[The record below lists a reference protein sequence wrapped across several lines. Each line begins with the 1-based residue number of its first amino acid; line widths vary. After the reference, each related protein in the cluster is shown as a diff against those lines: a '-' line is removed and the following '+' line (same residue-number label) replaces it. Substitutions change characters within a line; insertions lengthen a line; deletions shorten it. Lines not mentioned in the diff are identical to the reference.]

1 LSILRRDERRT
12 AVSVRAFNGE
22 IVAGGWGD
30 GVMRIVILTMVLL
43 LLSACGARADGPHGL
58 YLMTRFSVGT
68 LTLEAYRFT
77 DGTVVRNPIAGI
89 GEIERERAQ
98 RPQDVGSYRL
108 DGDNLVMSFDGKPVS
123 STYERGDSGCF
134 GWDAGS
140 FCPVTTFAAD
150 TRIDGV
156 YAGGASVGGGAVM
169 SASTLTL
176 RGDGSYS
183 LSSIGSVATGTAEAG
198 TVGSSREEQGRY
210 RFDDNV
216 LILTTAAGAERRYS
230 SFPYDDGSA
239 GPAPRRIYFGGGMLK
254 RQN

>member
-156 YAGGASVGGGAVM
+156 YAGAT
-169 SASTLTL
+169 AST
-176 RGDGSYS
+176 
-183 LSSIGSVATGTAEAG
+183 
-198 TVGSSREEQGRY
+198 
-210 RFDDNV
+210 
-216 LILTTAAGAERRYS
+216 TTC
-230 SFPYDDGSA
+230 
-239 GPAPRRIYFGGGMLK
+239 
-254 RQN
+254 

>member
-1 LSILRRDERRT
+1 
-12 AVSVRAFNGE
+12 
-22 IVAGGWGD
+22 
-30 GVMRIVILTMVLL
+30 MRIVMLTLVLL

-68 LTLEAYRFT
+68 LTLEAYRFA
-77 DGTVVRNPIAGI
+77 DGTVVRNPTAGTD
-89 GEIERERAQ
+89 EIERERKQ
-98 RPQDVGSYRL
+98 RPHDVGSYRL
-108 DGDNLVMSFDGKPVS
+108 DGGNLVMSFDGKPVS
-123 STYERGDSGCF
+123 STYERSDGGCF

-140 FCPVTTFAAD
+140 FCPVGTFASN

-183 LSSIGSVATGTAEAG
+183 LSTIGSVATGTEAG
-198 TVGSSREEQGRY
+198 RVGSSGEQQGRY
-210 RFDDNV
+210 RFDDNA
-216 LILTTAAGAERRYS
+216 LILTTAAGAEQRYS